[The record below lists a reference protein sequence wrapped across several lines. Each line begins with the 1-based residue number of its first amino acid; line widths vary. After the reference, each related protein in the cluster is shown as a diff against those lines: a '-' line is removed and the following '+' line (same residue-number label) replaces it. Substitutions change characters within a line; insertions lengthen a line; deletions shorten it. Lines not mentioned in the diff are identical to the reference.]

1 MGVNILRILVF
12 VFVFCSSAISSAA
25 VHFTLQGTASDSDAG
40 LQSYNKRAF
49 STSIAFDVGRHFRLG
64 LTHRQEDNKTEAW
77 TYNSNDSSYYF
88 RSTKTFVT
96 SNSLDLTVIIYYGS
110 LFVPYIQGGL
120 IVKDYE
126 ITDSIAGFSA
136 TNSIQSPPVP
146 NAGAGLNI
154 ILNRNFSL
162 KLSYN
167 ISPGYRVENPLDQE
181 NVKDVWDSYTSIGIT
196 YKI

>member
-1 MGVNILRILVF
+1 MGVNIFKIIIF
-12 VFVFCSSAISSAA
+12 SALFSISSIASSA
-25 VHFTLQGTASDSDAG
+25 VHFSLQGTASDSKAG
-40 LQSYNKRAF
+40 IQSYNKRAF

-64 LTHRQEDNKTEAW
+64 LTHRQEDNKNAGW
-77 TYNSNDSSYYF
+77 TYNSGDSSYYY

-126 ITDSIAGFSA
+126 ITDTIAGFSA

-167 ISPGYRVENPLDQE
+167 ISPGYTIENPLDQE
-181 NVKDVWDSYTSIGIT
+181 NVEDVWDSYTSIGIT